1 MQTVTYLLGVRGLVQ
16 LRGPERT
23 ITLKFEIELWR
34 EATDAVDAALNDR
47 EHDRRSHGGE
57 CEWLEGG
64 RQSIVN
70 LKNIC
75 ISVGIVRNRSSNIFG
90 SSAFIGDGSAVTINT
105 RSADM
110 KRCHIYGRYAE

>member
-47 EHDRRSHGGE
+47 EHDRRRHG
-57 CEWLEGG
+57 
-64 RQSIVN
+64 V
-70 LKNIC
+70 
-75 ISVGIVRNRSSNIFG
+75 
-90 SSAFIGDGSAVTINT
+90 
-105 RSADM
+105 
-110 KRCHIYGRYAE
+110 YANGWKVEDSLLST